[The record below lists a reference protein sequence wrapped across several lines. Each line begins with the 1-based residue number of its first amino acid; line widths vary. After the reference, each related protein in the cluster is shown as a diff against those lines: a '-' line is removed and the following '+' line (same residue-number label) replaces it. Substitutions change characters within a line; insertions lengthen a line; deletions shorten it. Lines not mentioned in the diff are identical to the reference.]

1 VTGRTALVTGAA
13 GFIGGYLCERL
24 LTAGY
29 HVVGID
35 NETTGF
41 RDNVPK
47 DVEYI
52 VGDIRDEF
60 ALARAF
66 GRTVDVVLH
75 TAAQVSNIA
84 SFSDPENDLDINVR
98 GTLKV
103 LQMCLRGQVPRF
115 LHASS
120 MAVYGEP
127 AEVPTTESSACVPL
141 SYYGIT
147 KYAAERYVQETGRRT
162 DLGFPFQVT
171 SFRMFNVY
179 GPRQSLTNMYQGVIS
194 VFIANLLL
202 GQPITLY
209 GSGLQS
215 RDFVFVGDIVSAWL
229 AAIDNPGTYGQVV
242 NLGTGQDV
250 TIRHLI
256 DTLLAVF
263 GRGEDYPLL
272 KKPTLPGDQFR
283 IAADVTRAAALVGWK
298 PDTSFAEGLAK
309 TVDWARREGVHTQ
322 LLSGSQ
328 TQARDGSGRMAERTP
343 TE

>member
-1 VTGRTALVTGAA
+1 MTGRTALVTGAA

-24 LTAGY
+24 LAEGY

-41 RDNVPK
+41 RANVPV
-47 DVEYI
+47 DVEYF
-52 VGDIRDEF
+52 VGDIRDDS
-60 ALARAF
+60 ALTRAF
-66 GRTVDVVLH
+66 HRKVDVVLH
-75 TAAQVSNIA
+75 TAAQVSNIK

-103 LQMCLRGQVPRF
+103 MQKCLQGQVPRF

-127 AEVPTTESSACVPL
+127 VQVPTSEAAACVPL

-162 DLGFPFQVT
+162 DLGSPFRVT

-194 VFIANLLL
+194 VFIANLLM
-202 GQPITLY
+202 GEPITLY

-215 RDFVFVGDIVSAWL
+215 RDFVYVGDIVDGWM
-229 AAIDNPGTYGQVV
+229 AAIDNPATHGQDI

-250 TIRHLI
+250 TIQHLI
-256 DTLLAVF
+256 AALLVIF
-263 GRGEDYPLL
+263 GHGSKYPLIRR
-272 KKPTLPGDQFR
+272 PTLPGDQFR
-283 IAADVTRAAALVGWK
+283 IAADVARAGALLGWR
-298 PDTSFAEGLAK
+298 PNTSFAEGLAK
-309 TVDWARREGVHTQ
+309 TVDWASKEGVYSQ
-322 LLSGSQ
+322 LHRPSK
-328 TQARDGSGRMAERTP
+328 T
-343 TE
+343 